1 MRHQK
6 KRYTV
11 PRSKYAKIPLKTK
24 LKFLKKI
31 INEGYSIR
39 DVKNFLNSLL
49 PSTTSTTPLP
59 RLSWGNIGPI
69 ISNSTLMAPLKRKF
83 LSGMAIR
90 REFVAVIAPSRPK
103 RKPSM
108 NSPRWVIIQET
119 HFLFKTGFLP
129 RFFLTQ
135 KKLKQ
140 KSNLTK
146 RASLSRLR

>member
-11 PRSKYAKIPLKTK
+11 LRSKYAKIPLKTK

-31 INEGYSIR
+31 IKQGYSIR
-39 DVKNFLNSLL
+39 DVKKILNSQL
-49 PSTTSTTPLP
+49 PSTISTTPLP

-69 ISNSTLMAPLKRKF
+69 ISNSTLTVPFKRKF
-83 LSGMAIR
+83 PSGMATR
-90 REFVAVIAPSRPK
+90 REFVALIAASKPK
-103 RKPSM
+103 RKP
-108 NSPRWVIIQET
+108 NTKLPRWVIIQAT
-119 HFLFKTGFLP
+119 HFIFKTGLLLL
-129 RFFLTQ
+129 FFLTQ

-146 RASLSRLR
+146 RVWLSRLK